1 MRLAIDIT
9 TMIVAIIV
17 ILAGSAL
24 FTNAVEWLG
33 KRLGV
38 SDGVVGSVFA
48 GVGTALPET
57 VIPIIAIFFGE
68 GADRD
73 AIGIGA
79 ILGAPFMLSTLTL
92 PLLGAGLLTFAAL
105 GRRPWDFKLDA
116 AAVSI
121 DLRYFLVGYTA
132 AVGSTMIDSKA
143 VHIVVAIGL
152 IVLYVVYLRTIVGH
166 AGEGHGEALAPL
178 YLARHKPE
186 PPTALIALQ
195 LLAALAVIV
204 GGAHLFVGAV
214 QSVAT
219 LVGVSPLLL
228 SLLITPVATELPEKL
243 NSLIWIAQKKD
254 TLAVGNITGAM
265 VFQGTFPVAVGLI
278 GTPWRLDAY
287 GMVSAWIA
295 LIAGAAL
302 YATIATRGTWRP
314 AYLMAGAVLYVAF
327 GVYVANW

>member
-1 MRLAIDIT
+1 MTLAILVT

-24 FTNAVEWLG
+24 FTNGVEWLG
-33 KRLGV
+33 RKLGV

-57 VIPIIAIFFGE
+57 VIPIMAIFFGE
-68 GADRD
+68 GDARQ

-92 PLLGAGLLTFAAL
+92 PLLGTGLLVFAFVGWRSNTF
-105 GRRPWDFKLDA
+105 RLDA
-116 AAVSI
+116 AAVAI
-121 DLRYFLVGYTA
+121 DLRFFLVGY
-132 AVGSTMIDSKA
+132 AVAIGSAMVDSKA
-143 VHIVVAIGL
+143 LHVLVGIGL
-152 IVLYVVYLRTIVGH
+152 VALYLAYLKTVVGH
-166 AGEGHGEALAPL
+166 QSEGHGEALAPL
-178 YLARHKPE
+178 YLARRQADPSMG
-186 PPTALIALQ
+186 IIGVQ
-195 LLAALAVIV
+195 VLAGLAVII
-204 GGAHLFVGAV
+204 GGAHLFVGTV

-219 LVGVSPLLL
+219 IAGLSPLLL
-228 SLLITPVATELPEKL
+228 SLLVTPVATELPEKL

-278 GTPWRLDAY
+278 GTPWRLETY
-287 GMVSAWIA
+287 GMISAWIA

-302 YATIATRGTWRP
+302 YATIATRGIWRP
-314 AYLMAGAVLYVAF
+314 AYLAAGSLFYVAF

>member
-1 MRLAIDIT
+1 MTLAILVT
-9 TMIVAIIV
+9 AMIVAIIV

-24 FTNAVEWLG
+24 FTNGVEWLG
-33 KRLGV
+33 KRLGL
-38 SDGVVGSVFA
+38 SDGVVGSVLA

-57 VIPIIAIFFGE
+57 VIPIMAIFFGE
-68 GADRD
+68 GEDRQ
-73 AIGIGA
+73 AIGVGA

-92 PLLGAGLLTFAAL
+92 PLLGAGLLAFALL
-105 GRRPWDFKLDA
+105 GRRPNTFRLDA
-116 AAVSI
+116 AAVAI
-121 DLRYFLVGYTA
+121 DLRFFLAGYA
-132 AVGSTMIDSKA
+132 AAIGAAMVDSKTLHVLVA
-143 VHIVVAIGL
+143 VALLGW
-152 IVLYVVYLRTIVGH
+152 YAYYLKVMVGH
-166 AGEGHGEALAPL
+166 EGGSHGEALAPL
-178 YLARHKPE
+178 YLARRNPS
-186 PPTALIALQ
+186 PAVSVIALQ
-195 LLAALAVIV
+195 VLAGLAVIV
-204 GGAHLFVGAV
+204 WGAHLFVGTV

-219 LVGVSPLLL
+219 MAGLSPLLL

-278 GTPWRLDAY
+278 GTPWRLNAY
-287 GMVSAWIA
+287 GMISAWIA

-314 AYLMAGAVLYVAF
+314 AYLVAGSLLYLGF

>member
-1 MRLAIDIT
+1 MTLAILIT

-24 FTNAVEWLG
+24 FTNGVEWLG

-57 VIPIIAIFFGE
+57 VIPIIAIFLGE
-68 GADRD
+68 GADRE

-92 PLLGAGLLTFAAL
+92 PLLGAGLLAFAAM
-105 GRRPWDFKLDA
+105 GRRPSVFKLDA

-121 DLRYFLVGYTA
+121 DLRFFLVGYTL
-132 AVGSTMIDSKA
+132 AVGSTLIHSKA
-143 VHIVVAIGL
+143 VHVVVAIAL
-152 IVLYVVYLRTIVGH
+152 IVLYLIYLKTIVGH
-166 AGEGHGEALAPL
+166 DGEGHGEALAPL
-178 YLARHKPE
+178 YFARHKAE
-186 PPTALIALQ
+186 PPTGLIAFQ
-195 LLAALAVIV
+195 VGAALAVII
-204 GGAHLFVGAV
+204 GGAHLFVGTV

-219 LVGVSPLLL
+219 HVGLSPLLL
-228 SLLITPVATELPEKL
+228 SLLVTPVATELPEKL

-254 TLAVGNITGAM
+254 SLAVGNITGAM
-265 VFQGTFPVAVGLI
+265 VFQGTFPVAVGLV
-278 GTPWRLDAY
+278 GTPWQLNTY
-287 GMVSAWIA
+287 GMVSAWTA
-295 LIAGAAL
+295 LIAGAVL

-314 AYLMAGAVLYVAF
+314 AYLMAGALLYLGF

>member
-1 MRLAIDIT
+1 MTLVILVTA
-9 TMIVAIIV
+9 MIVAIIV

-33 KRLGV
+33 KKLGV

-57 VIPIIAIFFGE
+57 VIPIMAIFFGAGE
-68 GADRD
+68 DRQ

-92 PLLGAGLLTFAAL
+92 PLLGAGLLAFAFF
-105 GRRPWDFKLDA
+105 GRRPNTFKLDA
-116 AAVSI
+116 AAVAI
-121 DLRYFLVGYTA
+121 DLRFFLIGYAAAIGAAMVDSKTLHVLV
-132 AVGSTMIDSKA
+132 AVGL
-143 VHIVVAIGL
+143 V
-152 IVLYVVYLRTIVGH
+152 VLYVVYLKTIVGH
-166 AGEGHGEALAPL
+166 DGEGHGEALAPL
-178 YLARHKPE
+178 YLARRRPD
-186 PPTALIALQ
+186 PPTALIAIQ
-195 LLAALAVIV
+195 VLAGLAVII
-204 GGAHLFVGAV
+204 GGAHLFVGTV

-219 LVGVSPLLL
+219 IAGISPLLL

-287 GMVSAWIA
+287 GMTSAWIA

-302 YATIATRGTWRP
+302 YGTIATRGTWRP
-314 AYLMAGAVLYVAF
+314 AYLVAGSLLYAGF